1 MVSSARRQD
10 SQTPGVPILRGDN
23 KGRHRRPQ
31 QPLSGC
37 AGTPCGVC
45 ALEKPSQDL
54 LGLTLHPGV
63 RGVRVRTRQ
72 STVMGKETELREEG
86 TREVTAATVYHVA
99 AKQVPRMPQKTAE
112 FIVCLRVFPF

>member
-23 KGRHRRPQ
+23 KGRHRRPSSRCQ
-31 QPLSGC
+31 
-37 AGTPCGVC
+37 GTPCGVC

-54 LGLTLHPGV
+54 LSLTLHPGV
-63 RGVRVRTRQ
+63 RGVQVHKRQ
-72 STVMGKETELREEG
+72 STAMGRETELREEG
-86 TREVTAATVYHVA
+86 TCEVTTATVYHVA

-112 FIVCLRVFPF
+112 FIVYLTVFPL